1 MEEFPARP
9 AFEKSLTPL
18 CILPVFVRFIID
30 EFPTFLSR
38 SCSRTIPFLMS
49 LNSLL
54 EIGTVSDIPTLVV
67 PIFEEIDVKHYYIV
81 A

>member
-1 MEEFPARP
+1 
-9 AFEKSLTPL
+9 
-18 CILPVFVRFIID
+18 
-30 EFPTFLSR
+30 
-38 SCSRTIPFLMS
+38 MS